1 MPSHCGDA
9 RLLYLLPRQ
18 GLEIFGQHALV
29 AGKGER
35 RKRIDL
41 EHADLQHLRAG
52 RNARTSGEAPAI
64 GDADHARRPGLGDV
78 IYAEQSGQLDLGA
91 DLFEAFPNRGV
102 GRILVVVDET
112 AWQAPQAIARLDR
125 PASQDDTTIDLHD
138 HSCRDLGVTPQ
149 NEAVVW
155 ACFQLTT
162 IDDTRHQRGA
172 AVDAKVSH
180 QRGGYDALVS

>member
-1 MPSHCGDA
+1 MPSRCGDA
-9 RLLYLLPRQ
+9 RLLSLLPHR

-35 RKRIDL
+35 RKRIKP

-52 RNARTSGEAPAI
+52 HNALTSGEASAV

-78 IYAEQSGQLDLGA
+78 KNAEQPGQLDLGA
-91 DLFEAFPNRGV
+91 DLFEAFPNRGI
-102 GRILVVVDET
+102 GRILVVVDEPP
-112 AWQAPQAIARLDR
+112 WQTPQAIARLDR
-125 PASQDDTTIDLHD
+125 PAPEDDTTIDLHD
-138 HSCRDLGVTPQ
+138 NSCRDLGVTPQ

-162 IDDTRHQRGA
+162 IYDTRHQRGA

>member
-9 RLLYLLPRQ
+9 RLLSLLPHR
-18 GLEIFGQHALV
+18 GPEIFSQHALV

-35 RKRIDL
+35 RKRIEL
-41 EHADLQHLRAG
+41 EHADLQHLSAG
-52 RNARTSGEAPAI
+52 RNSRTSGEAPAV

-78 IYAEQSGQLDLGA
+78 INAKQPGQLDLGA
-91 DLFEAFPNRGV
+91 DLFEALPNRGI

-125 PASQDDTTIDLHD
+125 PASQNYTAVDLHD
-138 HSCRDLGVTPQ
+138 NSCRDLGVTPQ
-149 NEAVVW
+149 NEAVVR
-155 ACFQLTT
+155 ACFHLTT
-162 IDDTRHQRGA
+162 VYDTRHQRGA

-180 QRGGYDALVS
+180 